1 MPLIFIRYPEG
12 AFTPDALDTLAAR
25 ISKDGGDLE
34 GLAHDSFV
42 RSTTWVYAHEYD
54 PAKVYH
60 GGKPGGARVI
70 TVELTTLQGGL
81 AKPTKDM
88 LIKRVTDAVAK
99 AAGLASVT
107 DAVANATG
115 LSAVADAIEN
125 AVGAEKDVLPI
136 YVLLHE
142 APPQNWGF
150 SGAPL
155 SFELLTK
162 PPADAK
168 PL

>member
-1 MPLIFIRYPEG
+1 MPLIFVSAPEG
-12 AFTPDALDTLAAR
+12 TFTPEALDTLAAQ

-34 GLAHDSFV
+34 GLAHDGFV
-42 RSTTWVYAHEYD
+42 RSTTWVYAQEHD
-54 PAKVYH
+54 AANVYH
-60 GGKPGGARVI
+60 GGHSGGTKVI

-81 AKPTKDM
+81 AKPTKDK

-99 AAGLASVT
+99 AAGLESVT
-107 DAVANATG
+107 TAVADAAG
-115 LSAVADAIEN
+115 LGAVADAIGKAAGVE
-125 AVGAEKDVLPI
+125 EDVVPV

-150 SGAPL
+150 SGKPL
-155 SFELLTK
+155 SFDLLTD
-162 PPADAK
+162 PPDDAK

>member
-1 MPLIFIRYPEG
+1 MPLVFINSPQG
-12 AFTPDALDTLAAR
+12 TFTPAALDKLAAQ
-25 ISKDGGDLE
+25 ISEDGGNLE
-34 GLAHDSFV
+34 GLATDDFV
-42 RSTTWVYAHEYD
+42 RSTIWVYAQEYD

-60 GGKPGGARVI
+60 GGKPGGTRVI

-81 AKPTKDM
+81 AAPTKAL

-99 AAGLASVT
+99 AAELESVV
-107 DAVANATG
+107 DGVAHATG
-115 LSAVADAIEN
+115 LGAVADAIGK
-125 AVGAEKDVLPI
+125 AAGVEKDILPI

-150 SGAPL
+150 NGKPL
-155 SFELLTK
+155 SFELLTN
-162 PPADAK
+162 PPSDAK